1 MNSLISE
8 KFTVRRNDVWKKIL
22 NFIVAITL
30 LASVVLARIQTYRVS
45 ALSNSVDR
53 YRSDLADARRAND
66 RYADAYREAA
76 ETNTELGECLSE
88 HVSTLSQLR
97 EQLQAVRRQHEKM
110 QAILADL
117 ANSGDLVVGSNDSD
131 DSGSINRGDRK

>member
-8 KFTVRRNDVWKKIL
+8 KFIARSDDVWKKIL
-22 NFIVAITL
+22 NFVIAITL
-30 LASVVLARIQTYRVS
+30 LASVALAGIQTYRVS
-45 ALSNSVDR
+45 ALSKSVDR

-66 RYADAYREAA
+66 RYADAYREAT

-97 EQLQAVRRQHEKM
+97 EQLQAVRSRYERM

-117 ANSGDLVVGSNDSD
+117 ANSGDLVVGDNDNND
-131 DSGSINRGDRK
+131 GGSSNRGDRK

>member
-1 MNSLISE
+1 M
-8 KFTVRRNDVWKKIL
+8 WKKVL
-22 NFIVAITL
+22 NFVIAFAL
-30 LASVVLARIQTYRVS
+30 LASVILAGIQSYRVS
-45 ALSNSVDR
+45 TLSKSVDR

-66 RYADAYREAA
+66 RYADAYRQAT

-97 EQLQAVRRQHEKM
+97 EQLQAVRRRYEQM

-117 ANSGDLVVGSNDSD
+117 ANSGDLRIGD
-131 DSGSINRGDRK
+131 DSGDNSGSDHK

>member
-1 MNSLISE
+1 M
-8 KFTVRRNDVWKKIL
+8 WKKIL
-22 NFIVAITL
+22 NFVIAFTL
-30 LASVVLARIQTYRVS
+30 LTSVTLAGIQTYRVS
-45 ALSNSVDR
+45 ALSKSVDR

-66 RYADAYREAA
+66 RYADAYRETT

-97 EQLQAVRRQHEKM
+97 EQLQTVRSRYEKM

-117 ANSGDLVVGSNDSD
+117 ANSGDLVVGGDDRN
-131 DSGSINRGDRK
+131 DSGSSNRSDRK